1 MLLKSRLAWAV
12 KENEIILSRGKGG
25 ELIKQQG
32 FIEKS
37 LCEIN
42 DLKNQVQETML
53 ENEEVS
59 FEEVEDWGNKYCD
72 AVARYDIPIGE
83 IESTLRSFKEM
94 EKQNATEEEERRM
107 EGMMTE
113 MQLNMKKKDEYKAI
127 KSDCSVLKVKYS
139 KLVITRFNGTHIDR
153 FRFWSQFQDEIN
165 RH

>member
-1 MLLKSRLAWAV
+1 M

-59 FEEVEDWGNKYCD
+59 FEEVEDWGNKYCY
-72 AVARYDIPIGE
+72 AVVRYDIPIGE
-83 IESTLRSFKEM
+83 IESKLRSFKEM
-94 EKQNATEEEERRM
+94 EKQNATEEEERRI
-107 EGMMTE
+107 EEMMTE

-127 KSDCSVLKVKYS
+127 KSGCSVLKVKYS

-153 FRFWSQFQDEIN
+153 FRFWNQFQDEIN
-165 RH
+165 IH